1 MGSVLVAYATRTRAA
16 RDVAAALADT
26 FTRAGHRVRL
36 ADLGHSDPGVEDTDL
51 VVVGSGIRA
60 TVWYPEAMAWLDAHA
75 EALGGCPVAVF
86 NTCLNAADPTKRDES
101 LGYNRGAAALVPV
114 HAQETFTGRY
124 VRDQVG
130 WAQGFL
136 LRLLRQRE
144 QDHVDVARARAWGAT
159 LTALMQQ
166 RQA

>member
-60 TVWYPEAMAWLDAHA
+60 TVWYPEAMAWLDA
-75 EALGGCPVAVF
+75 G
-86 NTCLNAADPTKRDES
+86 
-101 LGYNRGAAALVPV
+101 
-114 HAQETFTGRY
+114 
-124 VRDQVG
+124 
-130 WAQGFL
+130 
-136 LRLLRQRE
+136 
-144 QDHVDVARARAWGAT
+144 
-159 LTALMQQ
+159 
-166 RQA
+166 